1 MWQTMP
7 GPRDNKI
14 DFYNALI
21 IDKAN
26 YRHLKT
32 LDSWHTAKT
41 DYNSCPLPYHYRI
54 LLSKQ

>member
-1 MWQTMP
+1 MP